1 MNLPDMPARI
11 ARLPRDHR
19 GFPVP
24 WFVRRIDGEPDFRL
38 VEPGKLAAAHKG
50 RCWTCGEP
58 LGVHRVYVIGP
69 MCVINRVTS
78 EPASH
83 RDCAEF
89 AARACPFLTR
99 PRMRRN
105 QKDLPEDRTVPGIHL
120 DRNPGAVALYETRT
134 ARPFRAGEGV
144 LFRLGEPTRV
154 DWFAEGR
161 PATRAEI
168 IASIESGYPQLLEVA
183 TRYDGPDGVRELE
196 RQRGRAL
203 ELLPAA

>member
-1 MNLPDMPARI
+1 MPDRI
-11 ARLPRDHR
+11 KRLPRDHR

-24 WFVRRIDGEPDFRL
+24 WFVHWIDGVPDFR
-38 VEPGKLAAAHKG
+38 VVSPGKVDLAHKG

-69 MCVINRVTS
+69 MCVVNRVTS

-105 QKDLPEDRTVPGIHL
+105 EKDLPETLSVAGIHL
-120 DRNPGAVALYETRT
+120 DRNPGAVALYETREAT
-134 ARPFRAGEGV
+134 PFRSGDGV
-144 LFRLGEPTRV
+144 LFRLGEPAKV
-154 DWFAEGR
+154 DWWAEGR
-161 PATRAEI
+161 QATRAEI
-168 IASIESGYPQLLEVA
+168 IASIEGGYPQLFDIA
-183 TRYDGPDGVRELE
+183 TRYDGPAGVAELE
-196 RQRGRAL
+196 RQRVRAL
-203 ELLPAA
+203 RLLPAA